1 MWSALVAA
9 AVLVAGFVAYV
20 RGAPPVHDVASAARL
35 LAGAAL
41 IYCVIVAV
49 FVAAYFALAW
59 IWRAERPAD
68 ARIGGRATLRLVAGE
83 YRAILLAPW
92 RMIFY
97 RQLMTEPRAPGAGT
111 GAAALPV
118 LLVHGVLCN
127 AGVWSWMARKLHLAG
142 IAPVY
147 GLSYGP
153 PLASIYRFAAQMH
166 REVER
171 ICALQ
176 RVPQVMVVAHSMG
189 GLVTLAYLR
198 RYGHGRVRRLV
209 TIGTPWQGSHHA
221 RWFPGIAL
229 RQLRPGNAWLRELD
243 PHVAADGPPVTS
255 IWSWHDSMVTPQ
267 TSSILPGADNV
278 PLIGVGHNALLANA
292 RVRDIVIEAYRR
304 ASCPTAGA
312 GVRARRDTCSAPGT
326 LP

>member
-9 AVLVAGFVAYV
+9 AVLVAGFVAYA
-20 RGAPPVHDVASAARL
+20 RGAAPVHDVASAARL

-41 IYCVIVAV
+41 IYCGIVAV
-49 FVAAYFALAW
+49 FVAAYFVLAW

-68 ARIGGRATLRLVAGE
+68 ARIGWRTTLRLMAGE
-83 YRAILLAPW
+83 YRAILFAPW
-92 RMIFY
+92 RMVFY
-97 RQLMTEPRAPGAGT
+97 RQLVPQPPWPAAGVAS
-111 GAAALPV
+111 GPLPV

-127 AGVWSWMARKLHLAG
+127 AGVWSWLARQLRLAG

-171 ICALQ
+171 VCTLQ
-176 RVPQVMVVAHSMG
+176 HVPQVMVVAHSMG
-189 GLVTLAYLR
+189 GLVALAYLR
-198 RYGHGRVRRLV
+198 RYGHARVRRLV
-209 TIGTPWQGSHHA
+209 TIGTPWQGSQHA

-243 PHVAADGPPVTS
+243 PHVAAGGPPVTS
-255 IWSWHDSMVTPQ
+255 VWSWHDSMVTPQ
-267 TSSILPGADNV
+267 TSSILPGAENV
-278 PLIGVGHNALLANA
+278 ALTGVGHNALLANP

-304 ASCPTAGA
+304 ASCPTTGP
-312 GVRARRDTCSAPGT
+312 GVRARRDRCSAPGT